1 MKSVKLLQ
9 IETSTGA
16 ALRAR
21 AAKVLR
27 RAVQQPL
34 FDADDL
40 LAAWHGRSASVR
52 AALANPESPRN
63 RLSTL
68 ALSVELDAFT
78 KVKAAMDKMI
88 AELKAEQEEE
98 VKAKTFCDTEF
109 DKNAKMTY
117 KKTEQK
123 EDLEAKIEELAA
135 LMKKLAEE
143 IEEAKAQIEE
153 AKENTKQAGQDRE
166 AENKEYQQV
175 VADQRATQE
184 ILAKA
189 LARLELFYKKEKK
202 SFLQRGAQ
210 TPPVQFNAYK
220 KNAGASPV
228 MGLIEQII
236 EDSKA
241 MEAEA
246 VKGEAEAQAAY
257 ETFVKDANTEIA
269 TLSNAILEKTKAIEG
284 AKLETEN
291 AQSDLEAT
299 NNELA
304 DLAAYKDDLHAQCD
318 FLIRNFTIRQK
329 ARLAEIEAI
338 QEAKAIL
345 SGMMQ

>member
-21 AAKVLR
+21 ASAHLR
-27 RAVQQPL
+27 RALQAPM
-34 FDADDL
+34 FEADDL
-40 LAAWHGRSASVR
+40 LAAWHGRSAAVR
-52 AALANPESPRN
+52 ATLASPESPRN

-78 KVKAAMDKMI
+78 KVKEAMDKMV
-88 AELKAEQEEE
+88 AELKAEQEDE
-98 VKAKTFCDTEF
+98 VKTKTFCDTEF

-117 KKTEQK
+117 KKTEEK

-143 IEEAKAQIEE
+143 IEEAKERIAE
-153 AKENTKQAGQDRE
+153 AKENRKQASQDRE

-189 LARLELFYKKEKK
+189 LARLELFYKKK
-202 SFLQRGAQ
+202 SLLQKGAQ
-210 TPPVQFNAYK
+210 TPPVQFNKYK

-228 MGLIEQII
+228 MGMIEQII

-241 MEAEA
+241 METEA

-257 ETFVKDANTEIA
+257 ETFVKDANMEIA
-269 TLSNAILEKTKAIEG
+269 TLSTAILEKTKAIEG
-284 AKLETEN
+284 AKLETET

-318 FLIRNFTIRQK
+318 FLIKNFTIRQN

-345 SGMMQ
+345 SGMME

>member
-40 LAAWHGRSASVR
+40 LEAWHGRSASVR
-52 AALANPESPRN
+52 ASLGSPESPRN

-78 KVKAAMDKMI
+78 KVKEAMDKMI

-117 KKTEQK
+117 KKTEEK

-143 IEEAKAQIEE
+143 IEEAKKQIAE
-153 AKENTKQAGQDRE
+153 AKENTKQASQDRE

-189 LARLELFYKKEKK
+189 LARLELFYKKK
-202 SFLQRGAQ
+202 SLMQRGAQ
-210 TPPVQFNAYK
+210 TPPGGGFTPLK
-220 KNAGASPV
+220 KNA
-228 MGLIEQII
+228 
-236 EDSKA
+236 
-241 MEAEA
+241 
-246 VKGEAEAQAAY
+246 
-257 ETFVKDANTEIA
+257 
-269 TLSNAILEKTKAIEG
+269 
-284 AKLETEN
+284 
-291 AQSDLEAT
+291 
-299 NNELA
+299 
-304 DLAAYKDDLHAQCD
+304 
-318 FLIRNFTIRQK
+318 
-329 ARLAEIEAI
+329 
-338 QEAKAIL
+338 
-345 SGMMQ
+345 

>member
-34 FDADDL
+34 FEADDL
-40 LAAWHGRSASVR
+40 LAAWQGRSAGVR
-52 AALANPESPRN
+52 ATMANPESPRN

-189 LARLELFYKKEKK
+189 LARLELFYKKK
-202 SFLQRGAQ
+202 SLLQKGAQ
-210 TPPVQFNAYK
+210 TPPVQFNKYK

-241 MEAEA
+241 TETEA

-257 ETFVKDANTEIA
+257 EQFVKDCNTQID

-284 AKLETEN
+284 AKVETETAN
-291 AQSDLEAT
+291 ADLEAT
-299 NNELA
+299 NNELG

-318 FLIRNFTIRQK
+318 FLIKNFTIRQN

-345 SGMMQ
+345 SGMME

>member
-21 AAKVLR
+21 ASAHLR
-27 RAVQQPL
+27 RALQAPM
-34 FDADDL
+34 FEADDL

-52 AALANPESPRN
+52 AALAYPESPRN

-78 KVKAAMDKMI
+78 KVKEAMDKMI

-117 KKTEQK
+117 KKTEEK

-189 LARLELFYKKEKK
+189 LARLELFYKKK
-202 SFLQRGAQ
+202 SLLQKGAQ
-210 TPPVQFNAYK
+210 TPPVQFNTYK

-241 MEAEA
+241 TEAEA

-257 ETFVKDANTEIA
+257 ETFVKDANMEIA
-269 TLSNAILEKTKAIEG
+269 TLSTAILEKTKAIEG
-284 AKLETEN
+284 AKLETET

-318 FLIRNFTIRQK
+318 FLIKNFTIRQN

-345 SGMMQ
+345 SGMME

>member
-21 AAKVLR
+21 ASAHLR
-27 RAVQQPL
+27 RALQAPM
-34 FDADDL
+34 FEADDL

-52 AALANPESPRN
+52 AALAYPESPRN

-78 KVKAAMDKMI
+78 KVKEAMDKMI

-117 KKTEQK
+117 KKTEEK

-189 LARLELFYKKEKK
+189 LARLELFYKKKAL
-202 SFLQRGAQ
+202 LQRGSQ
-210 TPPVQFNAYK
+210 TPPVQFNKYK

-241 MEAEA
+241 TEASA
-246 VKGEAEAQAAY
+246 VKGEADAQAAY
-257 ETFVKDANTEIA
+257 ETFVKDSNTEIA
-269 TLSNAILEKTKAIEG
+269 TLEAAIVEKTKAIEG
-284 AKLETEN
+284 AKVETST
-291 AQSDLEAT
+291 ATADLQAT
-299 NNELA
+299 EDELA

-318 FLIRNFTIRQK
+318 FLIKNFTLRQQ
-329 ARLAEIEAI
+329 ARLSEIEAI
-338 QEAKAIL
+338 QAAKAIL
-345 SGMMQ
+345 SGMQ